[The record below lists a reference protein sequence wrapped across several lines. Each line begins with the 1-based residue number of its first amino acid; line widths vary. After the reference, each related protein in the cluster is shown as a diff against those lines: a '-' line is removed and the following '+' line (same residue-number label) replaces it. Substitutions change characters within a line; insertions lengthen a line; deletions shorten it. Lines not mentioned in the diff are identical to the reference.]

1 MGEKITT
8 LDDPVARK
16 NFRVVVIRPDVVEM
30 LDLNPDSAHREIYTF
45 DTKSDDWKTEE
56 TWP

>member
-1 MGEKITT
+1 MGEKVTS

-16 NFRVVVIRPDVVEM
+16 NFRVVIIRPEVVEM
-30 LDLNPDSAHREIYTF
+30 LDLKPESARRERYTYLPESDSWDQVT
-45 DTKSDDWKTEE
+45 

>member
-1 MGEKITT
+1 MGEKLKG
-8 LDDPVARK
+8 LDDTVARK

-30 LDLNPDSAHREIYTF
+30 LDLKPESAHREIYTF
-45 DTKSDDWKTEE
+45 ESDDWKVVE